1 MKAAK
6 QVIVHLAMDEWGNR
20 KMLEVARETFE
31 DFPEADFVEV
41 SEHAGW
47 FLQWNRDE
55 VCVGTANDMAELSDE
70 SHEWGKQFGGVDL
83 IAAIRRDTGSWI
95 DYVGHRPN
103 LPLGEFR
110 RPLVADRLEQWAE
123 SCASV

>member
-1 MKAAK
+1 MKAK
-6 QVIVHLAMDEWGNR
+6 KVIVQLARDEWGNQ
-20 KMLEVARETFE
+20 KMREVARETFE

-47 FLQWNRDE
+47 FLQWNRAE
-55 VCVGTANDMAELSDE
+55 VCVGTANDAAQLSNE
-70 SHEWGKQFGGVDL
+70 SHEWAKQFDGIDL
-83 IAAIRRDTGSWI
+83 IAVVRRDTGSWI